1 MSHCTTCY
9 KKLGSKTPSVC
20 TKCGGILCKNCPT
33 YPSSPG
39 GDKNDKQRICNNCY
53 KLQNNKVITNNN
65 EPKSDFNLPSYLQS
79 DPGKERESSYY
90 THGKQT
96 ADSTVSNDVLPKYL
110 QAASKPQDVNQK
122 RTQFQRAGTG
132 LSFEGALGIDPR
144 DQQLE
149 DRLVALK
156 EKPGET
162 QQLPTETELQDRL
175 NQLRGFSVE
184 SSSVEGKPGFP
195 LKLIMQSSA
204 DIPEDDLLAQLMAEK
219 EFENAILHS
228 YSKPDNEFEERK
240 SLFSQNPSLLDEL
253 EMMDQMDGMQLDYSD
268 FGDVRSKP
276 VFRVG
281 TAPTPQDPELFDP
294 DFDSNVQR
302 LIRETMDE
310 VKSDRLVEAAEAGV
324 DFHLYERLSQ
334 IRGNLSASTLRSLSP
349 SHVRQGEEN
358 SQLETGDEETFS
370 QMLEA
375 IGYPRNT
382 SPRESLFSSD

>member
-9 KKLGSKTPSVC
+9 KKVGSKTPSMC
-20 TKCGGILCKNCPT
+20 NKCGGILCKNCPT
-33 YPSSPG
+33 YPSSVG
-39 GDKNDKQRICNNCY
+39 GDKNDKLRVCINCY
-53 KLQNNKVITNNN
+53 KCQNNKVTKNMN

-79 DPGKERESSYY
+79 DPGKERESYFY
-90 THGKQT
+90 THGKQA
-96 ADSTVSNDVLPKYL
+96 ADSTVPNAILPKYL
-110 QAASKPQDVNQK
+110 QTASTPEDVNQK
-122 RTQFQRAGTG
+122 RAQFQRTGTG

-144 DQQLE
+144 DQRLE

-156 EKPGET
+156 EKAGET

-184 SSSVEGKPGFP
+184 SSSVEGKPIFP
-195 LKLIMQSSA
+195 LKLIVQSSA

-219 EFENAILHS
+219 EFESAILHS
-228 YSKPDNEFEERK
+228 YSKPDTEFEERK

-253 EMMDQMDGMQLDYSD
+253 EMMDLMEGIQLEHTDP
-268 FGDVRSKP
+268 GDVRSKP

-281 TAPTPQDPELFDP
+281 TAPTPRDPELFDP
-294 DFDSNVQR
+294 NFDSNVQR

-310 VKSDRLVEAAEAGV
+310 VRSDRLVEATEAGV

-349 SHVRQGEEN
+349 SHVGEDEKDA
-358 SQLETGDEETFS
+358 QLQTGDEETFS

-375 IGYPRNT
+375 IGYPKDT